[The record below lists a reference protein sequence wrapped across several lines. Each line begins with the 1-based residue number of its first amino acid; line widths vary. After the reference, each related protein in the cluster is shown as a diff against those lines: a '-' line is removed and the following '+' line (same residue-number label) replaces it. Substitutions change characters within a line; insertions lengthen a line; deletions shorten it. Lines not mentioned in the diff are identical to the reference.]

1 MVEVILAS
9 SSTRRRIWI
18 SEILE
23 GSGADLSFY
32 DLRGSEPEPGHGSEV
47 RIQVEQSCTYKAI
60 EASKSISG
68 EEGDNR
74 IILVSDTLVE
84 DPDDNLYALGKPID
98 RVAAASSWIRL
109 SGRRHLVWSS
119 TAILEIG
126 KGALELERGWRASVF
141 TDSSVV
147 EFEEISDQMLDQ
159 MISTRSWSGKAGGYD
174 LGGIAGSIAKVV
186 RGKEV
191 TVLGFSC
198 DSMDVLA
205 NRLS

>member
-1 MVEVILAS
+1 M
-9 SSTRRRIWI
+9 
-18 SEILE
+18 
-23 GSGADLSFY
+23 
-32 DLRGSEPEPGHGSEV
+32 
-47 RIQVEQSCTYKAI
+47 
-60 EASKSISG
+60 
-68 EEGDNR
+68 
-74 IILVSDTLVE
+74 
-84 DPDDNLYALGKPID
+84 
-98 RVAAASSWIRL
+98 
-109 SGRRHLVWSS
+109 
-119 TAILEIG
+119 
-126 KGALELERGWRASVF
+126 ERGWRANVF